1 MSEFSYVCSPRTTP
15 YNYRTVIQVFDEL
28 STSFPDREI
37 LINQGIKGTRESL
50 TCQLQKQARL
60 LAAYLVKKGIKKGDR
75 VALSGPNSLEWVI
88 AELGIIM
95 AGGVVVHV
103 PFHTHEA
110 RDVYEIALIAE
121 SNAFLIDPGKRDQYV
136 DTILQL
142 IALIRRPYL
151 NEDCI
156 GEKSNDLTVVLL
168 RENNHLTA
176 YDDLPGI
183 LQLDETD
190 VEFPILYPEDDIAIF
205 TTSGSTGKPKM
216 VPTVHFHASNNDA
229 VSSEKTYNDRPFA
242 WSAGSPIFTIYQ
254 GEPRVFSDSST
265 SIEGNNTMKIWEVI
279 KEEECKSAL
288 LSPYFLLDLVAYKQ
302 NYTDSFKL
310 DAIVTTGQPINSL
323 YTEVIGIFTR
333 MLKVV
338 YRSTETHY
346 ISIHSQS

>member
-15 YNYRTVIQVFDEL
+15 YKYKTVIQVFDEL

-37 LINQGIKGTRESL
+37 LIHRGIDGTRESL
-50 TCQLQKQARL
+50 TCLQLQTKATKV
-60 LAAYLVKKGIKKGDR
+60 AAYLVKKGIKKGDR

-95 AGGVVVHV
+95 AGGVVVHM
-103 PFHTHEA
+103 PFHTHEV
-110 RDVYEIALIAE
+110 RDVYEIASIAE
-121 SNAFLIDPGKRDQYV
+121 CNAFLIDPGKRDQYV

-168 RENNHLTA
+168 RENDRLTA

-190 VEFPILYPEDDIAIF
+190 VELPILYPEDDIAIF

-216 VPTVHFHASNNDA
+216 CVEVHNTLSNITV
-229 VSSEKTYNDRPFA
+229 
-242 WSAGSPIFTIYQ
+242 I
-254 GEPRVFSDSST
+254 
-265 SIEGNNTMKIWEVI
+265 
-279 KEEECKSAL
+279 
-288 LSPYFLLDLVAYKQ
+288 
-302 NYTDSFKL
+302 
-310 DAIVTTGQPINSL
+310 
-323 YTEVIGIFTR
+323 
-333 MLKVV
+333 
-338 YRSTETHY
+338 
-346 ISIHSQS
+346 